1 MDEINISEKVDEG
14 LDELVKLNDIKD
26 AISFLHNHWEF
37 YKQCSR
43 WLQGFYSSGNP
54 DLTKLLRNILFQTY
68 CYRVIIESGDDFF
81 DFSQSK
87 DTFRDHDFFEVRD
100 AVKKYHN
107 ERPLCYKLLMEDQ
120 GFQNFPIRLIDREVP
135 LVPHGKIN
143 KRKVYREVPSQPT
156 KEYPVGKVDLVG
168 YDEIKNR
175 IVLIEAKTPDS
186 SEPLIRAISEI
197 VTYSNQIN
205 KECFVKEFNRFTGK
219 SVDPS
224 SPFELMIMTGEGPY
238 RLAPNYILDMIKKY
252 DVNAYIFKTHIWD
265 IDGMESMIP
274 LKVTESQIEDFKTY
288 KHFLCGNNQK
298 ENLLPYYDYIEK
310 QMDRLCREIDE
321 RIGR

>member
-1 MDEINISEKVDEG
+1 M
-14 LDELVKLNDIKD
+14 
-26 AISFLHNHWEF
+26 
-37 YKQCSR
+37 
-43 WLQGFYSSGNP
+43 
-54 DLTKLLRNILFQTY
+54 
-68 CYRVIIESGDDFF
+68 
-81 DFSQSK
+81 
-87 DTFRDHDFFEVRD
+87 
-100 AVKKYHN
+100 
-107 ERPLCYKLLMEDQ
+107 CYKLLTADQ
-120 GFQNFPIRLIDREVP
+120 AFHNFPIRLIDREVP
-135 LVPHGKIN
+135 LN
-143 KRKVYREVPSQPT
+143 KYLNSNK
-156 KEYPVGKVDLVG
+156 GKVDLVG

-175 IVLIEAKTPDS
+175 IVLIEVKKPNSD
-186 SEPLIRAISEI
+186 EPLIRVISEI

-238 RLAPNYILDMIKKY
+238 RLAPNCILDLIKKY
-252 DVNAYIFKTHIWD
+252 DIAPYIFKSHIWD
-265 IDGMESMIP
+265 INDLESMIP

-288 KHFLCGNNQK
+288 KHFLCGDNQK

>member
-1 MDEINISEKVDEG
+1 M
-14 LDELVKLNDIKD
+14 
-26 AISFLHNHWEF
+26 
-37 YKQCSR
+37 
-43 WLQGFYSSGNP
+43 
-54 DLTKLLRNILFQTY
+54 FQTY
-68 CYRVIIESGDDFF
+68 CYRVLIESGDDFF
-81 DFSQSK
+81 DFSQFK
-87 DTFRDHDFFEVRD
+87 DTFRDNEFFAERD

-120 GFQNFPIRLIDREVP
+120 GFRNFPIRLIDREVP
-135 LVPHGKIN
+135 LEPHGKNN

-156 KEYPVGKVDLVG
+156 KEYPVGNVDLVG

-186 SEPLIRAISEI
+186 PEPLIRAISEI

-205 KECFVKEFNRFTGK
+205 KECFVKEFNRCTGK

-224 SPFELMIMTGEGPY
+224 SPFELMIMMGEGPY
-238 RLAPNYILDMIKKY
+238 RLAPNYILDLIKKY
-252 DVNAYIFKTHIWD
+252 DINPYIFKSHIWD
-265 IDGMESMIP
+265 INDIESMIP

-310 QMDRLCREIDE
+310 EMDRLCREIDE
-321 RIGR
+321 KIGTKL

>member
-1 MDEINISEKVDEG
+1 MNEINISEKVDEG
-14 LDELVKLNDIKD
+14 LDELVKLKDIKD
-26 AISFLHNHWEF
+26 TISSLHDHWNF

-43 WLQGFYSSGNP
+43 CSQGFYSSGHP
-54 DLTKLLRNILFQTY
+54 RLTILLRNVLFQTY
-68 CYRVIIESGDDFF
+68 CYRVLIESGDDFF
-81 DFSQSK
+81 DFSQFK
-87 DTFRDHDFFEVRD
+87 DTFRDHDFFKKRNN
-100 AVKKYHN
+100 VKSSNH
-107 ERPLCYKLLMEDQ
+107 ERPMCYTLLTKDQ
-120 GFQNFPIRLIDREVP
+120 AFHNFPIRLIDREVP
-135 LVPHGKIN
+135 LN
-143 KRKVYREVPSQPT
+143 KHRNSNK
-156 KEYPVGKVDLVG
+156 GKVDLVG

-175 IVLIEAKTPDS
+175 IVLIEAKIPDS

-238 RLAPNYILDMIKKY
+238 RLAPNCILDLIKKY
-252 DVNAYIFKTHIWD
+252 DINPYIFKSHIWNVND
-265 IDGMESMIP
+265 LESMIP

-310 QMDRLCREIDE
+310 EMDRLCREIDE
-321 RIGR
+321 KIGAKL